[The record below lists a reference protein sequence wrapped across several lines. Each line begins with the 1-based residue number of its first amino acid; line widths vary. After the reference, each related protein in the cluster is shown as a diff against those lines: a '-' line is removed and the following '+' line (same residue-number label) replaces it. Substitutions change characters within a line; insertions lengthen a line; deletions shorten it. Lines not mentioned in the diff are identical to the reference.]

1 MGEVRGRGRGRL
13 LVVEDQRDLR
23 ELLGP
28 AFSAEGYAVST
39 AASGEEALALVRRE
53 MPDLIVLDLA
63 LPGMGGVETLRR
75 IREGGGAPRVVILTA
90 HGTPAHVREAMAL
103 GVREFIGKPF
113 DLDRLLRV
121 VADEMAGAKPPPCEG

>member
-1 MGEVRGRGRGRL
+1 MGEVRGRL

-23 ELLGP
+23 ELLAT
-28 AFSAEGYAVST
+28 AFSLEGCAVST

-63 LPGMGGVETLRR
+63 LPGMGGLETLRR
-75 IREGGGAPRVVILTA
+75 IREGGRAPRVVILTA
-90 HGTPAHVREAMAL
+90 HGTPAQVREAMAL

-113 DLDRLLRV
+113 ELDRLLRV
-121 VADEMAGAKPPPCEG
+121 VADEMKEVRPPPHER